1 MLSALITIYI
11 FDDDEFSGEIVDDN
25 PTSPKDWSTYN
36 VILDPRHQILDP
48 IATKSLRE
56 KHRHQI
62 TEMKVKIDEEKI
74 LNEINKKLLLL
85 IKNEAVSV

>member
-36 VILDPRHQILDP
+36 VILDTRHQI
-48 IATKSLRE
+48 R
-56 KHRHQI
+56 
-62 TEMKVKIDEEKI
+62 EMKVKIDEEKI

>member
-1 MLSALITIYI
+1 MLSDLITIYI

-25 PTSPKDWSTYN
+25 PTYN
-36 VILDPRHQILDP
+36 VILDPRHQI
-48 IATKSLRE
+48 R
-56 KHRHQI
+56 
-62 TEMKVKIDEEKI
+62 EMKVKIDEEKI

>member
-1 MLSALITIYI
+1 MLSDLITIYI
-11 FDDDEFSGEIVDDN
+11 FDDDEFSGEIVVDN
-25 PTSPKDWSTYN
+25 PTSPKDWTTYN
-36 VILDPRHQILDP
+36 RILDP
-48 IATKSLRE
+48 
-56 KHRHQI
+56 RHQI